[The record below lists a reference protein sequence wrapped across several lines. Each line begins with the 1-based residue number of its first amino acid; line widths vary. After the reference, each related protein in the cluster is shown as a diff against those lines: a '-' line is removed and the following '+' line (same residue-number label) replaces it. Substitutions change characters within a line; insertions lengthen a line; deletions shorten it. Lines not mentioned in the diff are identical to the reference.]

1 MTHSSTS
8 GTETAPARPKRLIPL
23 DLVRGFLIG
32 SAELVPGVSGGTIA
46 LVTGVYDQLIDSAA
60 HVVLAAKRLVT
71 GPDRMSAAL
80 AELRRT
86 DWFLVVPVLLGMAT
100 AVFTVAGVMESF
112 VTGHPEVARGL
123 FFGLVAASIAVPLRM
138 LPTRTSRQPVVL
150 GALAFLAAAALA
162 FWMTSLAGGADV
174 ENPPLIAVF
183 FVASIAICAL
193 VIPGVSGSFFLLAV
207 GMYSTTLRAVDTRD
221 FGYIGIFMLG
231 AILGLAVFVN
241 ILKYFLHNHR
251 WFTLI
256 IMAGLMFGSLRA
268 LWPWQTAAEVG
279 ADGESHGAGGLLAPT
294 DPVLGPILLAVLGA
308 VVVIALIIVEAR
320 SAAAKDQTAPEPDRG
335 ENPRS

>member
-1 MTHSSTS
+1 
-8 GTETAPARPKRLIPL
+8 
-23 DLVRGFLIG
+23 
-32 SAELVPGVSGGTIA
+32 
-46 LVTGVYDQLIDSAA
+46 
-60 HVVLAAKRLVT
+60 
-71 GPDRMSAAL
+71 
-80 AELRRT
+80 
-86 DWFLVVPVLLGMAT
+86 
-100 AVFTVAGVMESF
+100 
-112 VTGHPEVARGL
+112 
-123 FFGLVAASIAVPLRM
+123 
-138 LPTRTSRQPVVL
+138 
-150 GALAFLAAAALA
+150 
-162 FWMTSLAGGADV
+162 
-174 ENPPLIAVF
+174 
-183 FVASIAICAL
+183 
-193 VIPGVSGSFFLLAV
+193 
-207 GMYSTTLRAVDTRD
+207 
-221 FGYIGIFMLG
+221 MLG

>member
-1 MTHSSTS
+1 MTHTPP
-8 GTETAPARPKRLIPL
+8 TDTDTAPKRSKALLPL
-23 DLVRGFLIG
+23 DLIRGFLIG
-32 SAELVPGVSGGTIA
+32 SAALVPGVSGGTIA

-60 HVVLAAKRLVT
+60 HVVSAAKTLAT
-71 GPDRMSAAL
+71 GPNRVAGAL

-86 DWFLVVPVLLGMAT
+86 DWFLVIPVLLGMAA
-100 AVFTVAGVMESF
+100 AVFTIAGVMESF
-112 VTGHPEVARGL
+112 VTGNPELSRGL

-138 LPTRTSRQPVVL
+138 LPARSARQPVLL
-150 GALAFLAAAALA
+150 GVLAFIAAAAIA

-221 FGYIGIFMLG
+221 LGYLGIFLLG

-251 WFTLI
+251 WWTLI
-256 IMAGLMFGSLRA
+256 VMAGLMFGSLRA
-268 LWPWQTAAEVG
+268 LWPWQSSAEVG
-279 ADGESHGAGGLLAPT
+279 ADGEEHGAGGLLAPV
-294 DPVLGPILLAVLGA
+294 DPVLGPILLACLGA
-308 VVVIALIIVEAR
+308 AVVIILIIVEAKFA
-320 SAAAKDQTAPEPDRG
+320 SSKDQANGSESSG
-335 ENPRS
+335 A